1 MSNLNKAFIQA
12 YKKNHRVLDRHVESN
27 AVRSPISNSATTT
40 SESPSIATR
49 VPASTQES
57 RSTSGVPAPHFFQP
71 TRSAVQVIPAVAESP
86 VVAEFETPKPI
97 EEVAVVETP
106 PPKMSYRFDTAD
118 TTAVL
123 QPWFTA
129 VSTFDLGS
137 FVGLTSGKPSET
149 KDPKLAQP
157 SEAASKAEAITKELL
172 DEPTSKSSTR
182 VDMPSDMTESV
193 EAKGKTSVIKF
204 DSKPSS
210 MGKVLVTE
218 RTSAESY
225 LSNRRSSSTIE
236 VPAIERP
243 STETTTAYQMPSPVI
258 EKPVPVIE
266 KPATIVKQETPAMP
280 AAVEESQPIAGAVV
294 SEVSR
299 FEEGRVQESFH
310 AIWEVDS
317 FQWPEVSEKLSSAQP
332 SILNEVGR
340 HLRQANSTGLSV
352 LAVTS
357 AAAGQG
363 RTTVAC
369 CIARSAAKVGLS
381 VALIDG
387 DLHHPALADEL
398 NLEVTHGWLETV
410 SLNLP
415 LEEAAIHSIEDR
427 ITLFP
432 LTNRKEVVS
441 IAPDHPK
448 IQAILRKLAK
458 SFDLVVIDSQHL
470 SHPSYRLMGCGV
482 QTPIDAAVLV
492 VDKNFANNEETNE
505 SIRRL
510 SRIGIESV
518 GLVENFQ

>member
-27 AVRSPISNSATTT
+27 VVRPPMSNPATTT
-40 SESPSIATR
+40 GELPSIATR

-57 RSTSGVPAPHFFQP
+57 RSKSGVPAPHFFQP
-71 TRSAVQVIPAVAESP
+71 TRSAVQAIPAVAESS
-86 VVAEFETPKPI
+86 VVAEFETPQPI
-97 EEVAVVETP
+97 EEVAVIETP
-106 PPKMSYRFDTAD
+106 PTKMSYRFDTAD

-137 FVGLTSGKPSET
+137 FVGLTSGKPGET
-149 KDPKLAQP
+149 KDSEPAQP
-157 SEAASKAEAITKELL
+157 SEVASKAGAITKKLL
-172 DEPTSKSSTR
+172 DEPLSKSSTR
-182 VDMPSDMTESV
+182 IDMPSDTTESV
-193 EAKGKTSVIKF
+193 EAKGKPSVIKF

-243 STETTTAYQMPSPVI
+243 STETTTAYQTPSPVI
-258 EKPVPVIE
+258 EKPVPVI
-266 KPATIVKQETPAMP
+266 KQEVPIMP
-280 AAVEESQPIAGAVV
+280 AAVEESQTIVEAVV

>member
-12 YKKNHRVLDRHVESN
+12 YKKNHRVLDRQAESS
-27 AVRSPISNSATTT
+27 AVRPPISNTATTAG
-40 SESPSIATR
+40 ESQSIATR

-57 RSTSGVPAPHFFQP
+57 RSKTGVPAPHFFQP
-71 TRSAVQVIPAVAESP
+71 IRSAVNALSSVVESP

-106 PPKMSYRFDTAD
+106 APKMSYRFDTAD

-172 DEPTSKSSTR
+172 DEPLSKSSTR
-182 VDMPSDMTESV
+182 VDMPSDTTESV
-193 EAKGKTSVIKF
+193 EAKGKPSVIKF

-218 RTSAESY
+218 RTSAEKLPIESTIHIDDRSPDDRTAVDRNNDR
-225 LSNRRSSSTIE
+225 LSNAIACHRKPVPVIE
-236 VPAIERP
+236 KPV
-243 STETTTAYQMPSPVI
+243 PVI

-266 KPATIVKQETPAMP
+266 KPATIVKQEVPVMP
-280 AAVEESQPIAGAVV
+280 VAVEESQPIAGAVV

-458 SFDLVVIDSQHL
+458 SLIGR
-470 SHPSYRLMGCGV
+470 YRLATSVASILSFDGMWCSDSDRCGCFG
-482 QTPIDAAVLV
+482 
-492 VDKNFANNEETNE
+492 
-505 SIRRL
+505 R
-510 SRIGIESV
+510 
-518 GLVENFQ
+518 